1 MFVLAS
7 SLSSMGSGAVSA
19 IHSLALC
26 MLQVR
31 ALDNAAAAVDGDS
44 NVVGEEGNGALFAA
58 FAVLESIG
66 QMIIGVSFFL
76 WIVFEIRLTTIAF
89 L

>member
-1 MFVLAS
+1 MFVMAS

-31 ALDNAAAAVDGDS
+31 ALDAAATVDGDM

-76 WIVFEIRLTTIAF
+76 WIVSEFRLTIIAF